1 MISRV
6 KGVEKISTNLSLTKH
21 DSRRDNNQNQ
31 KNKDRDFEKLL
42 SDEMNKKEDEGMKK
56 VLRP

>member
-6 KGVEKISTNLSLTKH
+6 KGVEKISTNLGLTKH

-42 SDEMNKKEDEGMKK
+42 SDELNKKEDEGMKK

>member
-6 KGVEKISTNLSLTKH
+6 KGVDKISTNLSLTKH

-31 KNKDRDFEKLL
+31 KNKDSDFEKLL
-42 SDEMNKKEDEGMKK
+42 SEEMNKKEDEGMKK

>member
-6 KGVEKISTNLSLTKH
+6 KGVDKISTNLSLTKH

>member
-31 KNKDRDFEKLL
+31 KNKDSDFEKLL
-42 SDEMNKKEDEGMKK
+42 SDEMNKKEDEGMNK

>member
-6 KGVEKISTNLSLTKH
+6 KGVDKISTNLSLTKH

-56 VLRP
+56 VLRR

>member
-6 KGVEKISTNLSLTKH
+6 KGVDKISTNLSLTKH

-42 SDEMNKKEDEGMKK
+42 SDELNKKEDEGMKK